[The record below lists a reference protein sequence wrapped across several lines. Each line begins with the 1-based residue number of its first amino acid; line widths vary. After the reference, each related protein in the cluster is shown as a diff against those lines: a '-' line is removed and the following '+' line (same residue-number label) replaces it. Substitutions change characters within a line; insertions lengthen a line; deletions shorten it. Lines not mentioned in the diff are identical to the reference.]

1 MTTKTIHHTNHIN
14 SFKPYLKKVF
24 GWVFIGLAF
33 TTAIAY
39 YTANIVDLFPYISD
53 AHGLTFYGK
62 VAVFAPL
69 SFVIL
74 IPFEY
79 RKYSMATLAILFFTY
94 AGLLGAS
101 LGFIFR
107 LYTSASAHVTLG
119 IVAVIFGLLALYG
132 YISKADLTKT
142 ANVFILTLLSL
153 LIAGIANVVLGS
165 SNATFIASFIV
176 LIIFFGLLLFDF
188 QRLKSHSEESQVF
201 RIPKYKLGL
210 LGALTL
216 YVEALNFPFV
226 LIFHFSKGNN
236 QGK

>member
-1 MTTKTIHHTNHIN
+1 
-14 SFKPYLKKVF
+14 
-24 GWVFIGLAF
+24 
-33 TTAIAY
+33 
-39 YTANIVDLFPYISD
+39 
-53 AHGLTFYGK
+53 
-62 VAVFAPL
+62 
-69 SFVIL
+69 
-74 IPFEY
+74 
-79 RKYSMATLAILFFTY
+79 
-94 AGLLGAS
+94 
-101 LGFIFR
+101 
-107 LYTSASAHVTLG
+107 LG